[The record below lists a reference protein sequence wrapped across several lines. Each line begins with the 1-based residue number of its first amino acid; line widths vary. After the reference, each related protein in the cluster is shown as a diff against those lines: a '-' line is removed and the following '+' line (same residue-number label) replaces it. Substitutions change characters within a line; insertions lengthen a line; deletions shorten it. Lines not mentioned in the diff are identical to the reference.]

1 MTVIKSHYIKTV
13 LKTFLLLPLLA
24 IMSSCGSPRYVST
37 LVGGEYNADKDV
49 TEYFVIPFG
58 QVSLPGKW
66 EKDNY
71 VSNSRHQFFHNQ
83 DSVIIAIAFTN
94 SSGYEFN
101 SKGLLKGY
109 DFVKAYYEWES
120 EYFSSLGLEAKIIE
134 SDQSKAYIVWRVY
147 GQDFDTYFLIGERNG
162 RVSNYSVNATYKW
175 TVDEK
180 VQFLKG
186 IYLD

>member
-1 MTVIKSHYIKTV
+1 MTRIKSNYIKIV
-13 LKTFLLLPLLA
+13 LKAFLSLPLLA
-24 IMSSCGSPRYVST
+24 ILSSCGSPRYVST

-71 VSNSRHQFFHNQ
+71 VSNSRQQFFHNQ

-109 DFVKAYYEWES
+109 DFVKAYYEWDS
-120 EYFSSLGLEAKIIE
+120 EYFSSLGLEVKIIE
-134 SDQSKAYIVWRVY
+134 SDQSKAYIFWRVY

-162 RVSNYSVNATYKW
+162 RVSNYSVNATDKW

-180 VQFLKG
+180 VQFLKS